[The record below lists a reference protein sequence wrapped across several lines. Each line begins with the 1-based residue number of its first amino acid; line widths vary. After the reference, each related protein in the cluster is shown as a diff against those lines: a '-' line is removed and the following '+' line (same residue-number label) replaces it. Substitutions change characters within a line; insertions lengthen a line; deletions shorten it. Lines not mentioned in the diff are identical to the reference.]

1 MEDYPEELRTPP
13 VSLIALAGCPDLHSH
28 ISSHLHSEQPPINT
42 LALPDLSKISLLLS
56 STKNH
61 SAPSDP
67 SSTSTAGIIKRDW
80 LQKHRTKVPAVIAAS
95 FSSDHVSGDPA
106 QWLQLCSDLETLKV
120 LVRPK
125 NIKLVLIVVQSTSND
140 DISEDRVIALRKR
153 AELDSKYFIIFNPS
167 DSTQFKQSINK
178 LTTIFAELANTYYRD
193 EGRRIKTRV
202 EKKSFNSNEL
212 NVRYCFKVAVYAE
225 FRRDWVEALKFYED
239 AYNILR
245 EMSGAAN
252 RIPVIQRLVEL
263 KIVAEQL
270 HFKIST
276 LLLHGGKV
284 PEAVLWFRQHV
295 GSYKK
300 RLGPAE
306 AIFVHWEWMSRQF
319 LVFAELLETSSKT
332 THGNFSQAS
341 GTPNGNLTEWE
352 TQPAYYYQ
360 LAGNYL
366 KEKQTSFELTVSMF
380 PTADEIDGSTE
391 AVAPYIYV
399 GQFARLLEQGDAVI
413 MQPLTDEEYVRYA
426 ITEGKKCQDS
436 FEIIALHKK
445 AHETYVNLK
454 ARRMASLCGFQM
466 GKEYFAVDDLSN
478 AKQFLDGVAALY
490 RQEGWAT
497 LLWDVLGFLREC
509 SRKSG
514 AVKDFVEY
522 SLEMAALP
530 VSSGT
535 GVQSF
540 RSKECGPAGLAS
552 VARKETIHKEVFQ
565 LVGGETVD
573 DDKSVLKVNRDNP
586 LHLEI
591 DPVSPLRIVLLA
603 SVAFHE
609 QMIKPGVP
617 TFVSLSLLS
626 QLPLTVDINQL
637 EMQFNQ
643 SECNFIILSSHN
655 PPSTP
660 PSNGKQGCH
669 VETAPSLTLLP
680 NKWLRLTYAITPE
693 KSGKLECIY
702 VVAKMGPHFTVCCSA
717 ESPASMDDLP
727 LWKFEDRVETF
738 PIKNPVLA
746 LSGQKVTQVEELD
759 PQVDLI
765 LGATGPALIG
775 ECFIV
780 PVTVVSKGHSIYS
793 GELKINLV
801 DVKGGGLF
809 SPRAAEPLST
819 ENHHVELLG
828 VNVPEGK
835 DDSQTAVDEIK
846 KIQQS
851 FGLMSVPVLQNGESW
866 FCKLEIKWHRAKP
879 IMLFVSLG
887 YSPEETETSSQKVHI
902 HKSLQIEGKNAMLIS
917 HHFVPPFR
925 QDPLLLSTLKP
936 VQDSHQ
942 QTLLPLNE
950 TSILIVSAK
959 NCSEVPLQLHSIAI
973 EADDDNGKS
982 FKLQSGGGVLLG
994 PAYLM
999 PREEFRKV
1007 FTIIPEAGSSK
1018 LNLGSASLKWRR
1030 NFQIEDQPQSHSKS
1044 NPSLEAAWV
1053 LTKHKLPDVNVELS
1067 PLILCLEC
1075 PPYGILGDPFTLL
1088 VKIRNPTKLLQE
1100 VKFSL
1105 ADAQSFVLSGSH
1117 SDTVYVLPK
1126 SEHVL
1131 GYKVVPLA
1139 SGLQQLPRATI
1150 TSARYSAGYQPS
1162 TAASSVFVFPSQPH
1176 FKMTD
1181 IGGEKEVESVAAE

>member
-13 VSLIALAGCPDLHSH
+13 VSLIALAGCPELHSH

-56 STKNH
+56 SSKNH

-67 SSTSTAGIIKRDW
+67 SSAPTAAGILKRDW
-80 LQKHRTKVPAVIAAS
+80 LRKHRTKVPAVIAAL

-106 QWLQLCSDLETLKV
+106 QWLQLCSDLENLKAM
-120 LVRPK
+120 VRPK
-125 NIKLVLIVVQSTSND
+125 NIKLILVVVVQSSND
-140 DISEDRVIALRKR
+140 EISEDRVIALRKR
-153 AELDSKYFIIFNPS
+153 AELDSKYFVIFNPS
-167 DSTQFKQSINK
+167 DSAQFTQSISK
-178 LTTIFAELANTYYRD
+178 LATLFAELANTYYRD

-202 EKKSFNSNEL
+202 DKKSLNSNEL

-225 FRRDWVEALKFYED
+225 FRRDWTEALKFYED

-245 EMSGAAN
+245 EMSGTAN
-252 RIPVIQRLVEL
+252 RMPVIQKWIEL
-263 KIVAEQL
+263 KVVAEQL

-284 PEAVLWFRQHV
+284 VDAVLWFRQHV
-295 GSYKK
+295 ASYKK

-306 AIFVHWEWMSRQF
+306 VIFIHWEWMSRQF
-319 LVFAELLETSSKT
+319 LVFAELLETSSKAA
-332 THGNFSQAS
+332 HVNFSQAS
-341 GTPNGNLTEWE
+341 GTGNLTEWE

-366 KEKQTSFELTVSMF
+366 KEKRASFELTVSMS
-380 PTADEIDGSTE
+380 PTADEIDGNTE

-399 GQFARLLEQGDAVI
+399 GQFARSLEQGDTIV
-413 MQPLTDEEYVRYA
+413 MQLLTDEEYVRYA
-426 ITEGKKCQDS
+426 ITEGKRFEGS
-436 FEIIALHKK
+436 SEIISLLKK
-445 AHETYVNLK
+445 AHDSYVNLK

-466 GKEYFAVDDLSN
+466 AKEYFAVDDLSH
-478 AKQFLDGVAALY
+478 AKHFLEGIAALY
-490 RQEGWAT
+490 RQEGWVT

-514 AVKDFVEY
+514 AVKEYVEY

-530 VSSGT
+530 VSSGS
-535 GVQSF
+535 GVPSF

-552 VARKETIHKEVFQ
+552 LAQKEIIHKEVFQ
-565 LVGGETVD
+565 LVAGETGDVSVD
-573 DDKSVLKVNRDNP
+573 DKNVLKVNRDNR

-609 QMIKPGVP
+609 QINKPGAP
-617 TFVSLSLLS
+617 TSVALSLLS
-626 QLPLTVDINQL
+626 HLPLAIDINQL

-643 SECNFIILSSHN
+643 SECNFVILSSDN

-660 PSNGKQGCH
+660 PSNDKQGCH
-669 VETAPSLTLLP
+669 VESAPSLVLLP

-693 KSGKLECIY
+693 KSGKLECTY

-717 ESPASMDDLP
+717 ESPASMEDLP
-727 LWKFEDRVETF
+727 LWKFEDHMETF
-738 PIKNPVLA
+738 PLKDPVLA

-765 LGATGPALIG
+765 LGATGPALVG

-780 PVTVVSKGHSIYS
+780 PVTVVSKGHSTYS

-801 DVKGGGLF
+801 DVRGGGLF

-828 VNVPEGK
+828 VSVPEGK

-851 FGLMSVPVLQNGESW
+851 FGLMSVPVLQDGESW
-866 FCKLEIKWHRAKP
+866 SCKLEIKWHRPKP
-879 IMLFVSLG
+879 IMLFVSLS
-887 YSPEETETSSQKVHI
+887 YSPDASEMTSQKVHV
-902 HKSLQIEGKNAMLIS
+902 HKSLQIEGKNPMLIS

-925 QDPLLLSTLKP
+925 QDPLVLSKLKP
-936 VQDSHQ
+936 ILDSHQ
-942 QTLLPLNE
+942 ETLLPRNE

-959 NCSEVPLQLHSIAI
+959 NCSEVPLQLQSIAI
-973 EADDDNGKS
+973 EADGDNGRS
-982 FKLQSGGGVLLG
+982 FKLQAGGDLIG

-1007 FTIIPEAGSSK
+1007 FTIVPEVEPSK
-1018 LNLGSASLKWRR
+1018 LNLGSVSLKWRR
-1030 NFQIEDQPQSHSKS
+1030 NSKIEDQSS
-1044 NPSLEAAWV
+1044 PSLEAWV
-1053 LTKHKLPDVNVELS
+1053 LTRQKLPEVVVELS
-1067 PLILCLEC
+1067 PLILSIEC
-1075 PPYGILGDPFTLL
+1075 PPYAILGDPFTYL
-1088 VKIRNPTKLLQE
+1088 VKIRNATKLLQE

-1105 ADAQSFVLSGSH
+1105 ADAQTFVISGSH

-1139 SGLQQLPRATI
+1139 SGLQQLPRATL
-1150 TSARYSAGYQPS
+1150 TSTRYSAGFQPS
-1162 TAASSVFVFPSQPH
+1162 TAASTVFVFPSQPH
-1176 FKMTD
+1176 FKMAD
-1181 IGGEKEVESVAAE
+1181 VGDKEVESVAAE